1 VRQATIREVATRAG
15 VSVATVSRVL
25 NGYPF
30 VSEDARRR
38 VVDAVDEFE
47 YRPDVAARSMR
58 TGTTRAVGLVVSDFS
73 NPLFSTIAKGADTVL
88 DPKGYSLVLAN
99 SMSDHVRESE
109 AIAALRQ
116 RRVDGLLVAV
126 ADEGA
131 PGLADRLGAFA
142 ASVLIDR
149 EVPGSNA
156 DTVCSDHAA
165 GMGQALAHLARL
177 GHRRVALVA
186 GGERQLGSRARIE
199 SFLAERPRLGLD
211 EDERLL
217 VTGELS
223 PETGYFATIGLLA
236 LEKPPTALVAGNNQ
250 LVVGAVSALRD
261 RGLRV
266 PDDLSLVGC
275 DDTDLTS
282 LHDPPIDI
290 VGRDLLEL
298 GRTAAELL
306 LDRLLDPAAPS
317 RRVTLPTTFVP
328 RGSSAPLRALEE
340 LARG

>member
-30 VSEDARRR
+30 VSDDARRR

-58 TGTTRAVGLVVSDFS
+58 TGTTRAVGLVVNDFS
-73 NPLFSTIAKGADTVL
+73 NPLFSAIAKGADTVL
-88 DPKGYSLVLAN
+88 NPRGYSLVLAN
-99 SMSDHVRESE
+99 SMNDHVREAE
-109 AIAALRQ
+109 AIAALKQ
-116 RRVDGLLVAV
+116 RRVDGLIVAV

-131 PGLADRLGAFA
+131 PSLADRLGVFS
-142 ASVLIDR
+142 ASVLVDR
-149 EVPGSNA
+149 EVPGSNSDA
-156 DTVCSDHAA
+156 VCSEHASGLA
-165 GMGQALAHLARL
+165 PALAHLARL

-186 GGERQLGSRARIE
+186 GGEQQLGSRARIE
-199 SFLAERPRLGLD
+199 SYLAERPRLGLD

-223 PETGYFATIGLLA
+223 PETGYLATVGFLD
-236 LEKPPTALVAGNNQ
+236 LEDAPTALVAGNNQ
-250 LVVGAVSALRD
+250 LVVGAISALRD
-261 RGLRV
+261 RALRI
-266 PDDLSLVGC
+266 PDDLSLVAC
-275 DDTDLTS
+275 DDTDLTR

-290 VGRDLLEL
+290 VDRDLLEL

-306 LDRLLDPAAPS
+306 LDRLLDPAAPL
-317 RRVTLPTTFVP
+317 RRVTLPTTFTP
-328 RGSSAPLRALEE
+328 RASSAPLSRLEKV
-340 LARG
+340 ARR